1 MSETLKLRP
10 IMRQGTPSSIPEAW
24 ERFTTIEEA
33 RQASKRMYHDDRV
46 LRVFV
51 VADETPPR
59 FVEWLER

>member
-10 IMRQGTPSSIPEAW
+10 IMRQGTPSGIPEAW
-24 ERFTTIEEA
+24 ERFKTIEEA
-33 RQASKRMYHDDRV
+33 RQACKRMYHDDRV

-59 FVEWLER
+59 FVEWIER